1 MRWLVQSNEACPPPS
16 ATLACC
22 DRIQDAFLPIT
33 TSSTSAHLLT
43 AGTSCRCGSTIHVCR
58 GRPLRCPAMVST
70 NDSLLRP
77 SPGAVHSYCFFF
89 ANSAPNGPWLPT
101 AHINPTTRPGRV
113 SEPVNPDCWMELVQ
127 VPLGMQCD
135 AVVTCRAVFTAC
147 AWFPPICGCS
157 SDLFRKHEC
166 LDAHVSWRVAAQL
179 FSCKRHGLPVS
190 VCGQGSLH
198 TLPPPCASSAYW

>member
-43 AGTSCRCGSTIHVCR
+43 AGTSCKCGSTIHVCR
-58 GRPLRCPAMVST
+58 GRPLRCPVMVST
-70 NDSLLRP
+70 NDSVLRP

-113 SEPVNPDCWMELVQ
+113 SEPVDPDCWMELVQ
-127 VPLGMQCD
+127 VPARNAMRCGRYVPCCVHCVCMVPSNLWLLKRPFPQTRVLRRPRIMTSGGP
-135 AVVTCRAVFTAC
+135 AV
-147 AWFPPICGCS
+147 
-157 SDLFRKHEC
+157 L
-166 LDAHVSWRVAAQL
+166 L
-179 FSCKRHGLPVS
+179 
-190 VCGQGSLH
+190 
-198 TLPPPCASSAYW
+198 